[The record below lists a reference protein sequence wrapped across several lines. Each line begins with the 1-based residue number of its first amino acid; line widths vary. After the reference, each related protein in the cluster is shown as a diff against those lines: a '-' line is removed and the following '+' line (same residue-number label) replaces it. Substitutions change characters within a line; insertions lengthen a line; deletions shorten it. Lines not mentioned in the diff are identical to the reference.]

1 MRAPLDALHLT
12 GHDGYYRRLPSEAL
26 AKEGKPVEELIMIKS
41 IIEENCKVNA
51 SLLSKENLELI
62 EKIAEKI
69 TQTIKNGGKI
79 IVFGN
84 GGSAADSQHMV
95 AELVGRFKKE
105 RKAYPALALTTNS
118 SSITALS
125 NDYGY
130 EVSFARQLEAIG
142 KTGDLAIGI
151 STSGTAINVIKAIEK
166 AREMGIQVVSFTG
179 KAGGKLKDLSDISIV
194 VKSNDTARIQEAHI
208 LLIHIL
214 CELVE
219 ESLS

>member
-1 MRAPLDALHLT
+1 MMKKKIKEIINT
-12 GHDGYYRRLPSEAL
+12 SCEV
-26 AKEGKPVEELIMIKS
+26 KEGLSCEES
-41 IIEENCKVNA
+41 
-51 SLLSKENLELI
+51 LELI

-130 EVSFARQLEAIG
+130 EISFVRQLEAIG
-142 KTGDLAIGI
+142 NRGDLAIGI
-151 STSGTAINVIKAIEK
+151 STSGTANNVIKAIEK
-166 AREMGIQVVSFTG
+166 AGELGISTVSLTG
-179 KAGGKLKDLSDISIV
+179 KDGGKLKNLSEISMV

-219 ESLS
+219 ESLC